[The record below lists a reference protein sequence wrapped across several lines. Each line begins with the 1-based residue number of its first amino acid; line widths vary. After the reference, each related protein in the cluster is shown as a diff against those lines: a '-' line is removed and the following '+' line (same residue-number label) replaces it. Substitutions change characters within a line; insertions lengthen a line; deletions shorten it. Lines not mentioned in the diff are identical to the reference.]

1 MLAGFFYGQ
10 KKLSFILFS
19 YIVPIRK
26 DNIYMKQSITR
37 FDFVDWFFNAVPK
50 YQFNFSREGLD
61 SLFDYFEQLEEDMGK
76 EIDFDPIA
84 ICCEY
89 SEYENFNEIKEN
101 YSSVEINNIDDLR
114 YHTSVIEIDDSDKLI
129 IQDF

>member
-1 MLAGFFYGQ
+1 
-10 KKLSFILFS
+10 
-19 YIVPIRK
+19 
-26 DNIYMKQSITR
+26 MKQLVTR
-37 FDFVDWFFNAVPK
+37 FDFVDWFRGSDNYK
-50 YQFNFSREGLD
+50 NNFSYDGLN

-89 SEYENFNEIKEN
+89 SEYENLNEIKEN
-101 YSSVEINNIDDLR
+101 YSSVEINDIDDLR
-114 YHTSVIEIDDSDKLI
+114 YHTSVIEIENTDRLI

>member
-1 MLAGFFYGQ
+1 MLEGFFYGQ

-37 FDFVDWFFNAVPK
+37 FDFIDWFFNAVPK

-89 SEYENFNEIKEN
+89 SEYENLNEIKEN

-114 YHTSVIEIDDSDKLI
+114 YHTSVIEIENTDRLI

>member
-1 MLAGFFYGQ
+1 ME
-10 KKLSFILFS
+10 
-19 YIVPIRK
+19 
-26 DNIYMKQSITR
+26 N
-37 FDFVDWFFNAVPK
+37 
-50 YQFNFSREGLD
+50 
-61 SLFDYFEQLEEDMGK
+61 

-89 SEYENFNEIKEN
+89 SEYENLNEIKEN

-114 YHTSVIEIDDSDKLI
+114 YHTSVIEIENTDRLI

>member
-1 MLAGFFYGQ
+1 
-10 KKLSFILFS
+10 
-19 YIVPIRK
+19 
-26 DNIYMKQSITR
+26 MKQSVTR
-37 FDFVDWFFNAVPK
+37 FDFVDWFRGSDTYK
-50 YQFNFSREGLD
+50 RNFSYDGLN
-61 SLFDYFEQLEEDMGK
+61 SLFDYFEELEEDMGH

-114 YHTSVIEIDDSDKLI
+114 YHTSVIEIENTDRLI